1 MQDLVSD
8 HIYCRI
14 YSRNSAVDVVLGVT
28 LNTKGVD
35 RNSKHCYTYPTSCLR
50 LLSVGDIFQS
60 SRGQNRSSVYLTI
73 RLLSNIKLSTFP
85 KRVIVDRGVMWTR
98 VNPGTPTDTVLPW
111 RSVEESGNCCCVS
124 DFISTTTTVMLGM
137 SRPAR
142 DGCNRHLQI
151 EVLVRFTA

>member
-60 SRGQNRSSVYLTI
+60 SRGQNCSSVYLTI

-98 VNPGTPTDTVLPW
+98 VNPDTPTDTVLPW

-124 DFISTTTTVMLGM
+124 
-137 SRPAR
+137 
-142 DGCNRHLQI
+142 
-151 EVLVRFTA
+151 EVPPYTAGRMTSSPQPRQLCWA